1 MINQVTDGPK
11 WLNEF
16 LNSNG
21 VVKETYRLENKNV
34 DIYSSLLDLASRG
47 TFPVFLPCDDGY
59 TFYAI
64 ASNAREL
71 IELRL
76 VLRSFLGAIY
86 INHDFFIIKNSE
98 CPVEQKLLEAFPEGV
113 IKFSMLDSLKSDLNA
128 QRKLYDNLLAI
139 IHLYEKRPNIA
150 LKTSR
155 PIGRILRD
163 FFTACH
169 NTDGISATGLF
180 TEIKYSGAISQ
191 RNLLSLEVQALAA
204 SQKWLDILNYSQL
217 GHLIAGR
224 VPNKIYSII
233 LQALG
238 YSCLNR
244 VLDGNDYTEES
255 YNNVKQVT
263 GSLSSLFLKPPLYG
277 DNDAYTIDWKR
288 WAICASV
295 HGFSDIEK
303 LLPDSIDSDWLS
315 KLMAWS
321 GLKGSISNV
330 QPNASLNIK
339 SISVNGYNTPTCLD
353 DATELLSLSLT
364 AKSDVLENIFN
375 ALDSMPD
382 DLLEELSKL
391 PRPSMLWNLLK
402 EEYFSRQ
409 RGWLNWFTDL
419 IQAKNNVDVLGGEV
433 VSNYENWN
441 INTFDQ
447 KAIYQL
453 LQNGL
458 SEEKSMILRN
468 ALPLLLNWLDQ
479 NDIVINN
486 VDFWILYL
494 EIFSLDDS
502 ASIHDLSLAGQL
514 ASRILSQNLSKD
526 HYARLLE
533 AIEVLWSKSGSVN
546 GFDNLLEIYEILFE
560 SVRPSPNL
568 LDNFWNDII
577 QKFALK
583 NWARLDVSQQYLTK
597 SLAEEILGTGILSV
611 FPSPEIEKDTLP
623 VNTIIDF
630 KGVTLGIYTLT
641 ETSAL
646 RAKGILESMFK
657 GLNVELNHDHASTER
672 LKNLAHKAKYFIFST
687 SSAKHQAFYSVSNIR
702 NDLIYPKGKGASS
715 LINAFIE
722 HINI

>member
-1 MINQVTDGPK
+1 MINQVTDVPK

-16 LNSNG
+16 LSSNG

-47 TFPVFLPCDDGY
+47 TFPVFLPRDDSY
-59 TFYAI
+59 TFYAL

-98 CPVEQKLLEAFPEGV
+98 CPVELKLLEAFPEGV
-113 IKFSMLDSLKSDLNA
+113 IKFSMLDSLKSDFNA
-128 QRKLYDNLLAI
+128 QRKVHDNLVAI
-139 IHLYEKRPNIA
+139 IRLYEKRPNIA

-169 NTDGISATGLF
+169 NADGISATGLF

-204 SQKWLDILNYSQL
+204 SQKWSDILNYNQL

-238 YSCLNR
+238 YSCLNQ
-244 VLDGNDYTEES
+244 VLDGDDYTEES

-277 DNDAYTIDWKR
+277 DNDAYIIDWKR

-315 KLMAWS
+315 KLMAWT
-321 GLKGSISNV
+321 GLKESISSV
-330 QPNASLNIK
+330 QPSAPLNIK
-339 SISVNGYNTPTCLD
+339 SISVNVYNTPTCLEE
-353 DATELLSLSLT
+353 ATDLLSLSLT

-375 ALDSMPD
+375 ALDGMSD

-419 IQAKNNVDVLGGEV
+419 IQAKNNFDVLGGEV

-453 LQNGL
+453 LQNGF

-502 ASIHDLSLAGQL
+502 ASIHDLTLAGQL
-514 ASRILSQNLSKD
+514 TSRILSQNLSKD

-533 AIEVLWSKSGSVN
+533 AIEVLWIKSGSVN

-560 SVRPSPNL
+560 SVRPLPNL
-568 LDNFWNDII
+568 LDNFWNDVI

-597 SLAEEILGTGILSV
+597 NLAVELFGSDISDTFSSQES
-611 FPSPEIEKDTLP
+611 SIEPKFIGKS
-623 VNTIIDF
+623 NDF
-630 KGVTLGIYTLT
+630 KGVVVAIYTLT
-641 ETSAL
+641 ETSAR
-646 RAKGILESMFK
+646 RAKNILETMFK
-657 GLNVELNHDHASTER
+657 GLNVELNHDHTSTDA
-672 LKNLAHKAKYFIFST
+672 LKNLTRKANYFIFSAN
-687 SSAKHQAFYSVSNIR
+687 SAKHQAFYSVSSMR

-722 HINI
+722 HIAA

>member
-1 MINQVTDGPK
+1 MIDGPK

-16 LNSNG
+16 LSSNDVNDLRTHEFDKKNIESYNSL
-21 VVKETYRLENKNV
+21 V
-34 DIYSSLLDLASRG
+34 SLASG
-47 TFPVFLPCDDGY
+47 GVFPVFLPCDDSH

-98 CPVEQKLLEAFPEGV
+98 CPVERKLLEAFPEGL
-113 IKFSMLDSLKSDLNA
+113 IKFSMLDSFKSDFNI
-128 QRKLYDNLLAI
+128 QRKIYNNLLAI
-139 IHLYEKRPNIA
+139 IHLYEKRPNIV

-169 NTDGISATGLF
+169 NADGISATELF
-180 TEIKYSGAISQ
+180 NEIKYSGAISQ

-204 SQKWLDILNYSQL
+204 SQKWSDILNYSQL

-238 YSCLNR
+238 YSCLNQ
-244 VLDGNDYTEES
+244 VLDGDNYTEES
-255 YNNVKQVT
+255 YDDVKQVT

-277 DNDAYTIDWKR
+277 DNDAYITDWKR
-288 WAICASV
+288 WAICASA
-295 HGFSDIEK
+295 HGFSDIDK
-303 LLPDSIDSDWLS
+303 LLPDSIDRDWIS
-315 KLMAWS
+315 KLMIWA
-321 GLKGSISNV
+321 GLQKYISNV
-330 QPNASLNIK
+330 QPNAPLDIK
-339 SISVNGYNTPTCLD
+339 LITINEFNKPTCLED
-353 DATELLSLSLT
+353 VTELLTLSLT
-364 AKSDVLENIFN
+364 AKSDILENIFN
-375 ALDSMPD
+375 SLNGMSA
-382 DLLEELSKL
+382 DLQEELSKL
-391 PRPSMLWNLLK
+391 PRLSMLWNSLK
-402 EEYFSRQ
+402 EEHFSSQ

-419 IQAKNNVDVLGGEV
+419 IQAKNNVDVLEREV
-433 VSNYENWN
+433 VSNSENWYT
-441 INTFDQ
+441 NTFDQ
-447 KAIYQL
+447 KEIYQL

-468 ALPLLLNWLDQ
+468 ALPLLINWLDQ

-486 VDFWILYL
+486 VDFWIIYL

-502 ASIHDLSLAGQL
+502 ASIQDLSLAGQL

-526 HYARLLE
+526 NYARLLE
-533 AIEVLWSKSGSVN
+533 AIDVLWSKSGSIN

-560 SVRPSPNL
+560 SIRPSPNL

-577 QKFALK
+577 QKFALN
-583 NWARLDVSQQYLTK
+583 NWLRLDLSQQYLTK
-597 SLAEEILGTGILSV
+597 SLAVELFGSDISDIFSSQES
-611 FPSPEIEKDTLP
+611 SIES
-623 VNTIIDF
+623 TIIDKSNDF
-630 KGVTLGIYTLT
+630 KGVTLAIYTLT
-641 ETSAL
+641 ESSAR
-646 RAKGILESMFK
+646 RAKNILETMFK
-657 GLNVELNHDHASTER
+657 GLNVELNHDHASTDALR
-672 LKNLAHKAKYFIFST
+672 NLTKKAKYFIFSAN
-687 SSAKHQAFYSVSNIR
+687 SAKHQAFYSVSSMR

-722 HINI
+722 HVLI